1 MAITQVNVSSP
12 STEIIYTDTAMGSTA
27 DGVKSSS
34 AVVYSVSIDNSLN
47 SGAASYVKL
56 FNLASGSVTV
66 GTTVP
71 DEVIYAPQGS
81 ITVISFKTSAAPGKT
96 FGTALSACCVT
107 TGGTAGSTPPGSSV
121 VVSINYT

>member
-12 STEIIYTDTAMGSTA
+12 SNEIIFTDTAMGNTA

-34 AVVYSVSIDNSLN
+34 AVVYSISIDNSLN
-47 SGAASYVKL
+47 SGAASYVRL

-81 ITVISFKTSAAPGKT
+81 ITVAAFRTSAMPGKT

-107 TGGTAGSTPPGSSV
+107 TGGTAGNTAPSSSV
-121 VVSINYT
+121 TVSISYT